1 MAHTEG
7 ESDDIFRLALYLLT
21 SARGCLDEP
30 KIYGVVRLLE
40 VLVRLIDLQ
49 KTTKQLEPDSFLES
63 MKPRIDRLKIL
74 IMENPKEV
82 QERLD
87 ETIREFTAEL
97 EKRTL

>member
-1 MAHTEG
+1 M
-7 ESDDIFRLALYLLT
+7 
-21 SARGCLDEP
+21 
-30 KIYGVVRLLE
+30 YGVVRLLE

-49 KTTKQLEPDSFLES
+49 ETSKQLEKDPFLES

-82 QERLD
+82 QEGLD
-87 ETIREFTAEL
+87 EAIREFTAEL

>member
-1 MAHTEG
+1 MAHTKG

-40 VLVRLIDLQ
+40 VLVRVIDFQ
-49 KTTKQLEPDSFLES
+49 TASKQLEKDPFLES

-82 QERLD
+82 QEKLD

-97 EKRTL
+97 EKRTV